1 MRTSKDFVL
10 RLERLKVSLGVSDDQ
25 QVAASLGMS
34 PAALSAR
41 KSRGVW
47 PESEVKL
54 LAQKHPELNID
65 VEWVSTGESPEAW
78 KAMFTTS
85 QQVAEQTSSIS
96 TKPGSGGDDA
106 GRDAVASV
114 GELNEDEQRLLTLFR
129 SCGEESK
136 AMLLQYSELLAKE

>member
-25 QVAASLGMS
+25 AVAAALGMS
-34 PAALSAR
+34 VATLSAR
-41 KSRGVW
+41 RTRGVW
-47 PESEVKL
+47 PESEVRL

-85 QQVAEQTSSIS
+85 QQVAEQAS
-96 TKPGSGGDDA
+96 TKAATRSAGDAAEAEVA
-106 GRDAVASV
+106 GAAGDLS
-114 GELNEDEQRLLTLFR
+114 EDEQRLVALFR
-129 SCGEESK
+129 NCNEESK